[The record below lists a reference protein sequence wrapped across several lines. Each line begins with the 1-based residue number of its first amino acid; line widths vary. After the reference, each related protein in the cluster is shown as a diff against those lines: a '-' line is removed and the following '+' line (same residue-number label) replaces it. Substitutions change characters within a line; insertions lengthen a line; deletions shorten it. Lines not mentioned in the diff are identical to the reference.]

1 MNRGIYIVSMF
12 ALALF
17 ASAVS
22 AQNTKRT
29 VPTPSRGEMLYENHC
44 TSCHDSIVHVR
55 DNRRAKSPADVEQW
69 VQRWSFDIGLGWNE
83 ADIDAVTQHL
93 VRRYYKFDKPK

>member
-29 VPTPSRGEMLYENHC
+29 APTPSRGEMLYENHC

-55 DNRRAKSPADVEQW
+55 NNRRAKSLADVEYW
-69 VQRWSFDIGLGWNE
+69 VQRWSFDTGLAWKQSE
-83 ADIDAVTQHL
+83 IDDVTQYL
-93 VRRYYKFDKPK
+93 VRRYYKFDKAK